1 MAKSR
6 PLLSHLLQRLA
17 DAGSEEPIIF
27 TPKDVRAS
35 QKSELQDYLNAG
47 WIQKGIITHTA
58 CIACDAQADIIHP
71 SPPLR
76 ALCGVCGTFF
86 TVQQVDTLHY
96 STSFVQLA
104 HWLCRLQ
111 DLDEPEKISEGIYF
125 LGYHEHQGQRFEI
138 ILMSEQE
145 GKKTHEQFQF
155 IAQQKADPVII
166 LSLKNKPTP
175 SKIESII
182 VIHLGE
188 CLSHKQNRFHISFP
202 KWAFMQVDSLK
213 QRAGQARHYKDPR
226 TIQIQNLEN
235 YLRKTVN
242 SKYQSLF
249 HHEIKSEIYQNT
261 PEMFK
266 YTSKDK
272 EPTALSDELILKS
285 IKKILRETG
294 QATRISGIKY
304 AEY

>member
-58 CIACDAQADIIHP
+58 CIACDAQADITHP

-86 TVQQVDTLHY
+86 TVRQVDTLHY

-111 DLDEPEKISEGIYF
+111 EWDQPERISEGVYF
-125 LGYHEHQGQRFEI
+125 LGHHEHQGKRFEVYV
-138 ILMSEQE
+138 LC
-145 GKKTHEQFQF
+145 THEKDATPHYNT
-155 IAQQKADPVII
+155 IGES
-166 LSLKNKPTP
+166 LSDDAIVMTLTPKPTP
-175 SKIESII
+175 SKNNRIKPITLLS
-182 VIHLGE
+182 
-188 CLSHKQNRFHISFP
+188 CLHVEQG
-202 KWAFMQVDSLK
+202 AFRLVFTPSMLRQAHPTK
-213 QRAGQARHYKDPR
+213 QRAANTRWQHDPLQQQKDVIASYVKKGLTTRFAPPM
-226 TIQIQNLEN
+226 N
-235 YLRKTVN
+235 
-242 SKYQSLF
+242 
-249 HHEIKSEIYQNT
+249 HAEIKVRLFELR
-261 PEMFK
+261 PELMS
-266 YTSKDK
+266 Y
-272 EPTALSDELILKS
+272 
-285 IKKILRETG
+285 KKIDGTPATVTDKVLLQIIKDVLTEAGQQHRITG
-294 QATRISGIKY
+294 KY
-304 AEY
+304 HAQ